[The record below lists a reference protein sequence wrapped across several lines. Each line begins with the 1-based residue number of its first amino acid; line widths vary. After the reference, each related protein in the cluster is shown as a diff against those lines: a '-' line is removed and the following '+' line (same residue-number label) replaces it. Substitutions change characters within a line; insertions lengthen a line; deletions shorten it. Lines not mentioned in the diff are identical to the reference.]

1 MTTKSLANLGPIM
14 QIAFVPKDFEATID
28 HWVKKG
34 AGPFFVLKGTKAEY
48 QTCYGKEAYPILD
61 IALGHW
67 GDMQIEIIRQTSP
80 EKSVYKDWRDEGREG
95 VHHTCI
101 TVDDLAEA
109 KRACEAVG
117 APIVIEGRVGPTE
130 WFYADTGGGPG
141 SLLEVIRYPPGSEGL
156 MTMIR
161 DAARNWDGSNPVREI
176 AIPPQS

>member
-1 MTTKSLANLGPIM
+1 MTKNSLAKLGEIM
-14 QIAFVPKDFEATID
+14 QIAYVPKDFEATID

-34 AGPFFVLKGTKAEY
+34 AGPFFVLKGTKAEW

-80 EKSVYKDWRDEGREG
+80 EKSVYKDWRDAGHEG

-101 TVDDLAEA
+101 KVDDIDAARRE
-109 KRACEAVG
+109 CEAIG
-117 APIVIEGRVGPTE
+117 APIVVEGRVGGTQ
-130 WFYADTGGGPG
+130 WFYADTGGGLG
-141 SLLEVIRYPPGSEGL
+141 TYLEVIHYPPGQEGL

-161 DAARNWDGSNPVREI
+161 DAARDWDGSNPVREI
-176 AIPPQS
+176 AIPS